1 MIEVEQQNNRTVFV
15 AVVTG
20 CVVLLLG
27 LCVGAM
33 AGGIAGYTVGGSFV
47 ASTTQRF
54 LQPERVFPVL
64 PEAPET
70 PEFRGVVP
78 PGMAGMTGAWVQKVT
93 ANSSADEA
101 GVQPGDLIISVD
113 DTPVDANHR
122 LLELI
127 RNYKPGDKI
136 SLTVWRLGQTSAL
149 AVELGKSPSDPG
161 RAYLG
166 IEYVEAGMPQA
177 QPGD

>member
-1 MIEVEQQNNRTVFV
+1 VEQQNNRTVVV

-33 AGGIAGYTVGGSFV
+33 AGGIAGYTVGRSFV
-47 ASTTQRF
+47 ASATQRF
-54 LQPERVFPVL
+54 LQPERAFPAL
-64 PEAPET
+64 PEARET

-78 PGMAGMTGAWVQKVT
+78 PSMAEMTGAWVQKVT
-93 ANSSADEA
+93 ASSPADEA

-113 DTPVDANHR
+113 NTPVDANHR
-122 LLELI
+122 LLDLI
-127 RNYKPGDKI
+127 RNHKPGDKVT
-136 SLTVWRLGQTSAL
+136 LTVWHLGQTSAL

-166 IEYVEAGMPQA
+166 IEYVELGMPEE